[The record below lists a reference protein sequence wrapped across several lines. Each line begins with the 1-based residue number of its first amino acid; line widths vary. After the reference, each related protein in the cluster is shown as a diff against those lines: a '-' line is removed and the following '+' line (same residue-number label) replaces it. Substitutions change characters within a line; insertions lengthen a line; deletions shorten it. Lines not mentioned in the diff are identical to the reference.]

1 MASRANGKSCNY
13 IRIYVTPQVIL
24 KEGMHNIKLNFT
36 SSSEAE
42 YGTPTLAYYPPRPA
56 WIFKSLHQNMVS
68 PLWHITQHEYSKVYI
83 KIWYPHFDTLP
94 SMNIQKFTSKY
105 GTLLWH
111 ITHDQHAQN
120 E

>member
-1 MASRANGKSCNY
+1 VSDCCFTPNEQFFSYIMASRADGKSCNY

-56 WIFKSLHQNMVS
+56 
-68 PLWHITQHEYSKVYI
+68 
-83 KIWYPHFDTLP
+83 
-94 SMNIQKFTSKY
+94 
-105 GTLLWH
+105 
-111 ITHDQHAQN
+111 
-120 E
+120 